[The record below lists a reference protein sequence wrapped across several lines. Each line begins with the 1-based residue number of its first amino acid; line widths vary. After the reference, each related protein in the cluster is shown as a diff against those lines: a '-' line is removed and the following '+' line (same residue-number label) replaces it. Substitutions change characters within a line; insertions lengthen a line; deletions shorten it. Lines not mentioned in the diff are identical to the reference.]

1 MTNSLDLYRTIV
13 SFVWQN
19 GMRFHDLRLFSTF
32 CWAIVGLLLSQQI
45 HLSHWLLHRVGVSQA
60 SSKQRQL
67 MRWLNNPKIDARG
80 VYRPLIG
87 AALRDWQG
95 QTLFLALDS
104 SVLWDRFVIVRVS
117 LVYRGRAVPLD
128 WIILEHGSAMVG
140 FESYQTILAEAAK
153 QLPKPARVIL
163 LADRGFVDHRLFRLA
178 RDLGW
183 SFRIRLKSSIYV
195 GHAVRQGA
203 SVGELM
209 PEKGHALFLHK
220 VWLTEKWFG
229 PVYLALGHVQTRNGY
244 EEWAIVSD
252 EPTSLKTFDEFGLRF
267 DIEENFLDDK
277 SAGFQLE
284 SSEIRDANVLSRLA
298 LILATTTLY
307 LTSTGSLVVQ
317 LDQRRCV
324 DTHWHRGLSYLQIG
338 WRWIF
343 YALAAWK
350 TLGPFPFSR
359 SSAGSQ
365 PRFCLQTSSRTS
377 HCRFSGTRITY
388 LKSVSQSGSI

>member
-19 GMRFHDLRLFSTF
+19 GMRFHDLRLPTTF

-67 MRWLNNPKIDARG
+67 MRWLNNPKIDARS
-80 VYRPLIG
+80 VYHPLIR

-95 QTLFLALDS
+95 ETLFLALDS

-117 LVYRGRAVPLD
+117 LVYRGRALPLD
-128 WIILEHGSAMVG
+128 WIIVEHGSAMVG
-140 FESYQTILAEAAK
+140 FETYKTILEEAAK
-153 QLPKPARVIL
+153 QLPQPARVIL

-195 GHAVRQGA
+195 GHPVRPGA

-220 VWLTEKWFG
+220 IWLTEKWFG
-229 PVYLALGHVQTRNGY
+229 PVYLALGHVQTRHGY
-244 EEWAIVSD
+244 EKWAIVSD

-284 SSEIRDANVLSRLA
+284 SSEIRDADVLSRLA

-307 LTSTGSLVVQ
+307 LTSTGTVVVQ
-317 LDQRRCV
+317 LEKRHCV

-343 YALAAWK
+343 HALAHGKRLFKFLFLDPLPDQDPVFASK
-350 TLGPFPFSR
+350 AQAARPIAAFEALE
-359 SSAGSQ
+359 
-365 PRFCLQTSSRTS
+365 LRT
-377 HCRFSGTRITY
+377 
-388 LKSVSQSGSI
+388 

>member
-1 MTNSLDLYRTIV
+1 MTNSLEMYRTIV

-19 GMRFHDLRLFSTF
+19 GMRFHDLRLLETFS
-32 CWAIVGLLLSQQI
+32 WGIVGLLLSQQI
-45 HLSHWLLHRVGVSQA
+45 HLSHWLLHRVGRSQA

-67 MRWLNNPKIDARG
+67 MRWLDNPKIDARS
-80 VYRPLIG
+80 VYRPLIR

-95 QTLFLALDS
+95 QTLFVALDS
-104 SVLWDRFVIVRVS
+104 SVLWDRFVIVRLS
-117 LVYRGRAVPLD
+117 LVYRGRALPLD
-128 WIILEHGSAMVG
+128 WIVLEHGSATVG
-140 FESYQTILAEAAK
+140 FETYKTVLEEAAK
-153 QLPKPARVIL
+153 QLPKPARVVL
-163 LADRGFVDHRLFRLA
+163 LADRGFVDTHLFRLA

-183 SFRIRLKSSIYV
+183 HIRIRLKSSIYV
-195 GHAVRQGA
+195 GHAIHQGA

-220 VWLTEKWFG
+220 IWITEKWFG
-229 PVYLALGHVQTRNGY
+229 PVYLALGHVKTRNGY
-244 EEWAIVSD
+244 EEWAILSD

-284 SSEIRDANVLSRLA
+284 SSEIRDADALSRLA

-307 LTSTGSLVVQ
+307 LTSIGTTVMQ
-317 LDQRRCV
+317 LEQRRCV

-343 YALAAWK
+343 HALAHGKRLFAF
-350 TLGPFPFSR
+350 LFLDPQADPDPVFASR
-359 SSAGSQ
+359 AQ
-365 PRFCLQTSSRTS
+365 AVRPIAAFDVLELRT
-377 HCRFSGTRITY
+377 
-388 LKSVSQSGSI
+388 